1 MKKKLGK
8 VNNKGMT
15 IIELILCFAIVSVIV
30 IALLN
35 TVMNYKTK
43 EQLEDTKKTII
54 SYKNVITKVI
64 QSDIIYNDLAGVKVL
79 ESTGKASSDTTETW
93 SVELTFNKPFLDGS
107 TVKLL
112 QVVRGNTKN
121 YIIYPDIAKNG
132 DTYVSQNVRYN
143 LETSTSVF
151 DVDVNGSGS
160 TKVKYS
166 DIRFAYVSLKATDT
180 MFRLDIPIY
189 HSELGT
195 KYHINI
201 VAPINYLKNAGA

>member
-8 VNNKGMT
+8 INNKGMT

-64 QSDIIYNDLAGVKVL
+64 QSDIIYNDLASVKVL
-79 ESTGKASSDTTETW
+79 EPTGKASSDTTETW

-143 LETSTSVF
+143 L
-151 DVDVNGSGS
+151 
-160 TKVKYS
+160 
-166 DIRFAYVSLKATDT
+166 
-180 MFRLDIPIY
+180 
-189 HSELGT
+189 
-195 KYHINI
+195 
-201 VAPINYLKNAGA
+201 

>member
-8 VNNKGMT
+8 VNNRGMT

-79 ESTGKASSDTTETW
+79 EPTGKASSDTTETW

-112 QVVRGNTKN
+112 QVVRGNTKTIL
-121 YIIYPDIAKNG
+121 YILILQRMGIH
-132 DTYVSQNVRYN
+132 
-143 LETSTSVF
+143 
-151 DVDVNGSGS
+151 
-160 TKVKYS
+160 
-166 DIRFAYVSLKATDT
+166 
-180 MFRLDIPIY
+180 M
-189 HSELGT
+189 
-195 KYHINI
+195 
-201 VAPINYLKNAGA
+201 

>member
-79 ESTGKASSDTTETW
+79 EPTGKASSDTTETW

-107 TVKLL
+107 TVKY
-112 QVVRGNTKN
+112 R
-121 YIIYPDIAKNG
+121 
-132 DTYVSQNVRYN
+132 
-143 LETSTSVF
+143 
-151 DVDVNGSGS
+151 
-160 TKVKYS
+160 
-166 DIRFAYVSLKATDT
+166 
-180 MFRLDIPIY
+180 
-189 HSELGT
+189 
-195 KYHINI
+195 
-201 VAPINYLKNAGA
+201 